1 MKLSILIPTYDYVC
15 YTLVHDLHTQCE
27 AMGDFGGYE
36 IIVME
41 DGGKDQVK
49 SIANLKINDLPNCR
63 YIRKKENVGRA
74 YNINNLVKEAT
85 GDWCIIMDCD
95 ARVVSDNFI
104 KNYISATKQHPDA
117 DVIIGGLTNPTT
129 QPSPKVSLRYT
140 YEKNAEPYRT
150 TQYCNA
156 HPYSRFCTFN
166 VMIKR
171 SVILNTPFHPTFT
184 KYGFEDIFM
193 GVELGRK
200 KKIIVYI
207 NNPLLHIG
215 FDNNDIFLKK
225 TETALTMLHKAE
237 TMLLP
242 HTRIGKVL
250 NKCKKWHLEGSV
262 YLCYRIMKPILR
274 RNLLSNSPN
283 MRLFA
288 LYKLGYYIELTK

>member
-1 MKLSILIPTYDYVC
+1 MTLSILIPTYDYIC
-15 YTLVHDLHTQCE
+15 YTLVHDLQKQCE
-27 AMGDFGGYE
+27 ILDNLDKYE

-200 KKIIVYI
+200 KKKIVYI

-237 TMLLP
+237 AMLLP

-250 NKCKKWHLEGSV
+250 NKCKKWHIEKPI
-262 YLCYRIMKPILR
+262 YLCYRITKPLLR
-274 RNLLSNSPN
+274 RNLLSDFPN

-288 LYKLGYYIELTK
+288 LYKLGYYIGLTK